1 MQDFERIDLTM
12 KEVGEHCDVIEEII
26 RIGEDRWEL
35 LIQPDV
41 EFLAE
46 FDRQQQSLVITAEVA
61 IPAAKDLL
69 PVYEAL
75 LQFNQMRAETGGVT
89 MSLSTEGIVEQSFR
103 LNVAVLEPH
112 VLQHVL
118 ENLAEKVLM
127 WRSVLHVETSDQ
139 EPDQPPSFDARMM
152 V

>member
-35 LIQPDV
+35 LMQSDV

-46 FDRQQQSLVITAEVA
+46 FDRPQQSLVITAEVA
-61 IPAAKDLL
+61 VPAAKALL

-89 MSLSTEGIVEQSFR
+89 MSLSTEGVVEQSFR

-127 WRSVLHVETSDQ
+127 WRSVLQVETSDQ
-139 EPDQPPSFDARMM
+139 ESDQPPSFDARMM

>member
-35 LIQPDV
+35 LIQSDV

-46 FDRQQQSLVITAEVA
+46 FDRPQQSLVITAEVA
-61 IPAAKDLL
+61 VPAAKDLL

-89 MSLSTEGIVEQSFR
+89 MSLSTEGVVEQSFR

-139 EPDQPPSFDARMM
+139 EPDQAPSFDARMM